1 MKINLYDILS
11 VPAADRTVEA
21 FFEDQEAVL
30 QGERFKVSCEHP
42 FSVRLKYVQKNEISV
57 QLDVTVSVERCCS
70 RCLEPVRRAYGL
82 NLLHKIRTD
91 TGMAC
96 TDESGEYDEVSY
108 IEDCTLDVDML
119 ILEELYTVLPP
130 AVLCKEDCKGICKV
144 CGANLNRQQCD
155 CDQFVPDP
163 RMAVFGD
170 IFNQLKEV

>member
-11 VPAADRTVEA
+11 VPAAEKSVEVYL
-21 FFEDQEAVL
+21 EEQEAVL
-30 QGERFKVSCEHP
+30 QGEKIRAYCETP
-42 FSVRLKYVQKNEISV
+42 FSVRIKHVQKNEVSV
-57 QLDVTVSVERCCS
+57 QLEMTASVERSCS
-70 RCLEPVRRAYGL
+70 RCLESVVKNYTL
-82 NLLHKIRTD
+82 KLLHMVRTD
-91 TGMAC
+91 TGTAC

-108 IEDCTLDVDML
+108 IEDCTLDVDRLVLDEL
-119 ILEELYTVLPP
+119 ITVLPP
-130 AVLCKEDCKGICKV
+130 AVLCREDCKGICKV